1 MNRRR
6 RTRRLLRKNR
16 RNLRRP
22 HGKSRQ
28 YPAAR
33 LGMSRL
39 PWKPKGKKPRLGAG
53 KGCAFIGLPAFFLR
67 TGIYPARGIRPLR
80 RQRRISAGRRRITR
94 RPSSPCMARINMQ
107 AGIPSKDKRRL
118 IITAGRLIRR
128 LTPITIRR
136 PMAIPR
142 GPAIIR
148 GSRVIRGT
156 GLSRRFQPRSLW
168 FRLSPGNP
176 AAGEST
182 PEPPEKKKMNKKTK
196 VFLWVIGVV
205 LVLLGAAMV
214 LYSVGLASGWFGQGA
229 GEPPQTSSSAP
240 APQDDQKLLEIEEI
254 PRTA

>member
-39 PWKPKGKKPRLGAG
+39 PWKPKGKKPRLGSRQRMRLHRAASLLSQNRNLPG
-53 KGCAFIGLPAFFLR
+53 KG
-67 TGIYPARGIRPLR
+67 GIRPLR

-156 GLSRRFQPRSLW
+156 GLSRRFRPRSLW
-168 FRLSPGNP
+168 FRLSP
-176 AAGEST
+176 
-182 PEPPEKKKMNKKTK
+182 
-196 VFLWVIGVV
+196 
-205 LVLLGAAMV
+205 
-214 LYSVGLASGWFGQGA
+214 
-229 GEPPQTSSSAP
+229 
-240 APQDDQKLLEIEEI
+240 
-254 PRTA
+254 R